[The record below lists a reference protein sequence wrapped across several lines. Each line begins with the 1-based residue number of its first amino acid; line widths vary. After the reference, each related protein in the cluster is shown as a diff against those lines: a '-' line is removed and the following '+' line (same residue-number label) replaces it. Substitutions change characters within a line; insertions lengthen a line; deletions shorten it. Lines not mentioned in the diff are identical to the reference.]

1 MPHIIFITA
10 SQSWITIK
18 QHHPANIEWR

>member
-10 SQSWITIK
+10 SQSWITNK
-18 QHHPANIEWR
+18 QQHPANIEWR